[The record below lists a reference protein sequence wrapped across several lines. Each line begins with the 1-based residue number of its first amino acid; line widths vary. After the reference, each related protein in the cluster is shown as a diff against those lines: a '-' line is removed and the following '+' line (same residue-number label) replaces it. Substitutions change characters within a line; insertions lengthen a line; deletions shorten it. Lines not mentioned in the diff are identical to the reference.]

1 MTNSAPTTFDTS
13 RIVTPA
19 DIIDDG
25 KIDKT
30 ADFGIDEHLALIAD
44 IEETGAVAA
53 DLSDTQLDNLA
64 AYFTS
69 LPSSPW
75 PDSTLAILLWGLVWS
90 SSDFNTCGLHTRSV
104 EFVRENIIGPIVT
117 PADIIDDGKIDKT
130 ADFGINEHLDLIEK
144 IEAEGAVATDL
155 SDTQLDNL
163 AAYFTSLSYEPA
175 MKLWSVVGASSE
187 NNAIGLHCLTGDF
200 LVRILAEKP
209 LTEAEKAEQ
218 AKQAEQAEQ
227 FWRSQPKPSRLD
239 PFEPL
244 LSFVAIF
251 GFFPILSFILT
262 VLFPH
267 AIVP

>member
-53 DLSDTQLDNLA
+53 DLSDA
-64 AYFTS
+64 
-69 LPSSPW
+69 
-75 PDSTLAILLWGLVWS
+75 
-90 SSDFNTCGLHTRSV
+90 
-104 EFVRENIIGPIVT
+104 
-117 PADIIDDGKIDKT
+117 
-130 ADFGINEHLDLIEK
+130 
-144 IEAEGAVATDL
+144 
-155 SDTQLDNL
+155 QLDNL

-218 AKQAEQAEQ
+218 AKEQAKEQANKRRAQAERAEQ
-227 FWRSQPKPSRLD
+227 EKKMKELPACVTTIGMLLAA
-239 PFEPL
+239 PL
-244 LSFVAIF
+244 GVFIGLSVAIGAATLLDIMF
-251 GFFPILSFILT
+251 CLDLGLAPFS
-262 VLFPH
+262 LF
-267 AIVP
+267 